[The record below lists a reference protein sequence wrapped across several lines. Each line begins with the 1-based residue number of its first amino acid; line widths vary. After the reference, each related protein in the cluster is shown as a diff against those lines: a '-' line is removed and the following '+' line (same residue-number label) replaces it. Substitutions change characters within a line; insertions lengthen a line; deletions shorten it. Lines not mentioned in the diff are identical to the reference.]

1 MQLET
6 QNSELKR
13 DISLYGLIMIA
24 AGSSIGSGIF
34 LTPQEIAST
43 LPFPRLIII
52 AWIIGGI
59 VALTGALT
67 FAELGAKFPKTG
79 GVYVFLREAYGNTV
93 AFMYGWV
100 VLTVMTTGS
109 LAALGLGFAQY
120 FCKLVGLSPDW
131 YVLVGVFTI
140 SFLTIIN
147 AFGVKISEIVAASL
161 TTTKLI
167 GIAIII
173 ILGLFF
179 ISVEVPVIE
188 LWQPKNTENHN
199 LIKGF
204 AIALIGVLWSY
215 GGWHHASYLAG
226 ETKNPQKTVPKAM
239 IIGASIVAITYIL
252 SNIAYHNLLSVE
264 EIQNSS
270 TVAADAVSKIHASGG
285 FFISLLI
292 AISIFGTTS
301 IFTMS
306 APRIY
311 FAMAKDGIFF
321 KSLAKVNPYYKT
333 PINAI
338 VTQSIIAMILLLF
351 WQTFSNLITYV
362 VFMDWVFM
370 TLGAISIFI
379 FRKKMKESLG
389 YKTWGYP
396 IIPIIFI
403 TISVAFIITTSIFK
417 PLQTLGGVVVLASG
431 FLVFYILKQ
440 RNQ

>member
-131 YVLVGVFTI
+131 YVLVGIFTI

-179 ISVEVPVIE
+179 IPVEVPVIE